1 MKASAEVKIK
11 GAKEDIWEAIT
22 DIKSSEKFI
31 SGIKKIEVL
40 EKPSDG
46 IVGFKWRET
55 RVMFGKEA
63 TEIMWITE
71 AEKNK
76 FYKTRAESHG
86 AIYRTLVAL
95 EEISDGCLLRM
106 EFDSEAVGFLGKLMN
121 LFFGGMMAKS
131 TKKMVFED
139 LTDIKKFVEG
149 KIK

>member
-1 MKASAEVKIK
+1 MKASVEVEIK

-40 EKPSDG
+40 EKPADG
-46 IVGFKWRET
+46 MVGFKWHET

-63 TEIMWITE
+63 TEIMWVTA

-86 AIYRTLVAL
+86 AIYRTLVEL
-95 EEISDGCLLRM
+95 EEIGDSCLLRM
-106 EFDSEAVGFLGKLMN
+106 EFESEAVSFSGKLMN
-121 LFFGGMMAKS
+121 MFFGGMMAKS
-131 TKKMVFED
+131 TKKMVLED

-149 KIK
+149 KNK